1 MKTSKIIKSKVFG
14 PNSWEKRIIPSFVGE
29 NTISCRETM
38 HSAGSA
44 EVYIRLG
51 CNGSKRGWE
60 RTLVQQIRI
69 QFKSCN
75 AQQTLTSAFY
85 ILAEAPI
92 LFANWEFAVPQ
103 SQIFTQI
110 QTFYPPPPPFFL
122 HSCWA
127 HTKMSRQTF
136 INAFPLNSSVTQTA
150 NINQ

>member
-110 QTFYPPPPPFFL
+110 QTFYPPPPSIFFAL
-122 HSCWA
+122 LLSA
-127 HTKMSRQTF
+127 HKDVSTNIHKCIPTKLLCDPDSQY
-136 INAFPLNSSVTQTA
+136 
-150 NINQ
+150 